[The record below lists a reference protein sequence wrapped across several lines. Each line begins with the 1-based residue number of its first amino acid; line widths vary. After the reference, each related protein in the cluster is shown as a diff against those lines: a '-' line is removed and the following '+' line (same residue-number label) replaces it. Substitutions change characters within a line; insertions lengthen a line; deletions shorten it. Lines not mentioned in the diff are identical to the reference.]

1 MSVCDDYEFW
11 GPGYEECRAFKEQ
24 EIYPCKMDFIGKR
37 CDDGLPDTCPYAPIL
52 KIMAEAE
59 EVSHF
64 SIDEKLDE
72 IEGGGW
78 EVVEFWIR
86 RCRDDSKPRH

>member
-1 MSVCDDYEFW
+1 MSECDDDVLEWTCPCLLVNASQMNVFAVSICMGW
-11 GPGYEECRAFKEQ
+11 NQDGSPGETVEN
-24 EIYPCKMDFIGKR
+24 
-37 CDDGLPDTCPYAPIL
+37 CPYAPIL
-52 KIMAEAE
+52 KLLAEAE

-86 RCRDDSKPRH
+86 R

>member
-1 MSVCDDYEFW
+1 MY
-11 GPGYEECRAFKEQ
+11 
-24 EIYPCKMDFIGKR
+24 
-37 CDDGLPDTCPYAPIL
+37 LPSPVENCPYAPIL
-52 KIMAEAE
+52 KLLAEAE

-86 RCRDDSKPRH
+86 R